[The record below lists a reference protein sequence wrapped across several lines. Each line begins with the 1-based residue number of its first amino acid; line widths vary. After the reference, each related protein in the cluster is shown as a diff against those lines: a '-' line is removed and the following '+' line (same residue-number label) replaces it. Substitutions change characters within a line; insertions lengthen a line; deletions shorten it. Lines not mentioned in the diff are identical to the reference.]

1 MSMGERLREAR
12 NKIGYSQE
20 EVARRIDLDRTTIG
34 KYEND
39 ACVPSSTTLARL
51 VEIYCYYVEKTAITF
66 EYEVPA
72 VEEFQQRMVHVME
85 KYPYLVAKV
94 DDQIVGYAYAGTF
107 NVRAAYDWCV
117 ETSIYVDHTLRKCGV
132 GKRLYQAL
140 EIALKAQ
147 NITNLNACISSPIQ
161 NDEYLD
167 TNSID
172 YHHHL
177 GYQMVGEF
185 HQCGY
190 KFKRWYNMVWM
201 EKFIGEHHENQLPM
215 IQFNE
220 IKDQVNLNEV
230 D

>member
-1 MSMGERLREAR
+1 MWGR
-12 NKIGYSQE
+12 
-20 EVARRIDLDRTTIG
+20 
-34 KYEND
+34 
-39 ACVPSSTTLARL
+39 
-51 VEIYCYYVEKTAITF
+51 EKTLSSF
-66 EYEVPA
+66 
-72 VEEFQQRMVHVME
+72 
-85 KYPYLVAKV
+85 
-94 DDQIVGYAYAGTF
+94 
-107 NVRAAYDWCV
+107 
-117 ETSIYVDHTLRKCGV
+117 
-132 GKRLYQAL
+132 GKSF
-140 EIALKAQ
+140 KAQ

-172 YHHHL
+172 YHYHL

>member
-1 MSMGERLREAR
+1 MQQDLRIRIA
-12 NKIGYSQE
+12 SE
-20 EVARRIDLDRTTIG
+20 E
-34 KYEND
+34 D
-39 ACVPSSTTLARL
+39 AQALLAL
-51 VEIYCYYVEKTAITF
+51 YAPYVEYTAITF

-72 VEEFQQRMVHVME
+72 VEEFQQRMIHVME

-94 DDQIVGYAYAGTF
+94 DDQIVGYAYASTF
-107 NVRAAYDWCV
+107 NVRVAYDWCV
-117 ETSIYVDHTLRKCGV
+117 ETSIYLDHTLRKCGV

-140 EIALKAQ
+140 EKALKTQ
-147 NITNLNACISSPIQ
+147 NITNLNACISSPIE

-172 YHHHL
+172 YHHYL

-201 EKFIGEHHENQLPM
+201 EKFIGEHQENQLPV
-215 IQFNE
+215 IRFKE

-230 D
+230 V

>member
-1 MSMGERLREAR
+1 
-12 NKIGYSQE
+12 
-20 EVARRIDLDRTTIG
+20 
-34 KYEND
+34 
-39 ACVPSSTTLARL
+39 
-51 VEIYCYYVEKTAITF
+51 
-66 EYEVPA
+66 
-72 VEEFQQRMVHVME
+72 ME

-94 DDQIVGYAYAGTF
+94 DDQIVGYAYASTF
-107 NVRAAYDWCV
+107 NVRMAYDWCA
-117 ETSIYVDHTLRKCGV
+117 ETSIYVDHMLRKCGV

-140 EIALKAQ
+140 EKALKAQ
-147 NITNLNACISSPIQ
+147 NITNLNACIASPIE

-172 YHHHL
+172 YHHYL

-201 EKFIGEHHENQLPM
+201 EKFIGEHQENQLPV
-215 IQFNE
+215 IRFKE

-230 D
+230 A

>member
-1 MSMGERLREAR
+1 M
-12 NKIGYSQE
+12 KIEITYAKLE
-20 EVARRIDLDRTTIG
+20 
-34 KYEND
+34 D
-39 ACVPSSTTLARL
+39 AKRL
-51 VEIYCYYVEKTAITF
+51 VEIYRYYVEKTAITF
-66 EYEVPA
+66 EYEVPS

-85 KYPYLVAKV
+85 KYPYLVAKI
-94 DDQIVGYAYAGTF
+94 DNQIIGYAYASSF

-140 EIALKAQ
+140 EKVLKAQ
-147 NITNLNACISSPIQ
+147 NITNLNACISSPIK

-201 EKFIGEHHENQLPM
+201 EKMIGEHKSLQPEVKLFPE
-215 IQFNE
+215 IQDKIGFE
-220 IKDQVNLNEV
+220 RFSW
-230 D
+230 

>member
-1 MSMGERLREAR
+1 M
-12 NKIGYSQE
+12 KIEIRYAKLE
-20 EVARRIDLDRTTIG
+20 
-34 KYEND
+34 D
-39 ACVPSSTTLARL
+39 ATRL
-51 VEIYCYYVEKTAITF
+51 VEIYRYYVEKTAITF
-66 EYEVPA
+66 EYKVPSI
-72 VEEFQQRMVHVME
+72 EEFQQRMIHVME

-94 DDQIVGYAYAGTF
+94 DDQIVGYAYASTF
-107 NVRAAYDWCV
+107 NVRMAYDWCV

-140 EIALKAQ
+140 EKALKTQ
-147 NITNLNACISSPIQ
+147 NITNLNACISSPIE

-172 YHHHL
+172 YHHYL

-215 IQFNE
+215 IQFNG

>member
-1 MSMGERLREAR
+1 M
-12 NKIGYSQE
+12 KIEIRYAKLE
-20 EVARRIDLDRTTIG
+20 
-34 KYEND
+34 D
-39 ACVPSSTTLARL
+39 AARL

-94 DDQIVGYAYAGTF
+94 DDQIVGYAYASTF

-140 EIALKAQ
+140 EKALKAQ

-161 NDEYLD
+161 NDE
-167 TNSID
+167 
-172 YHHHL
+172 
-177 GYQMVGEF
+177 
-185 HQCGY
+185 
-190 KFKRWYNMVWM
+190 YNMVWM

-230 D
+230 A

>member
-1 MSMGERLREAR
+1 M
-12 NKIGYSQE
+12 KIEIRYAKLE
-20 EVARRIDLDRTTIG
+20 
-34 KYEND
+34 D
-39 ACVPSSTTLARL
+39 AARL

-107 NVRAAYDWCV
+107 
-117 ETSIYVDHTLRKCGV
+117 
-132 GKRLYQAL
+132 
-140 EIALKAQ
+140 KAH

-201 EKFIGEHHENQLPM
+201 EKMIGEHKSLQPEVKLFPE
-215 IQFNE
+215 IQDKIGFE
-220 IKDQVNLNEV
+220 RFSW
-230 D
+230 

>member
-1 MSMGERLREAR
+1 M
-12 NKIGYSQE
+12 KIEIRYAKLE
-20 EVARRIDLDRTTIG
+20 
-34 KYEND
+34 D
-39 ACVPSSTTLARL
+39 AARL

-117 ETSIYVDHTLRKCGV
+117 ETSIY
-132 GKRLYQAL
+132 
-140 EIALKAQ
+140 AQ